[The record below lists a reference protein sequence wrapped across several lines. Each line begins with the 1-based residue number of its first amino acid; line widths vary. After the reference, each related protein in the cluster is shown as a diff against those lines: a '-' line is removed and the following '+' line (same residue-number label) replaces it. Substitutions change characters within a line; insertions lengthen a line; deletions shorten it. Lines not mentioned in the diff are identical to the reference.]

1 MACGLGS
8 SAWESVSGAATME
21 RGIAKWVPGEEGPV
35 SRVWMAW
42 PSSEVIWYDQLNGVQ
57 ADIARLAK
65 TIAKYTPV
73 RMIVNGAQQ
82 AKKANT
88 RIGRTLQ
95 PVTLLSHIVP
105 DDMWMRDSGC
115 VFRRNGQ
122 DGLECIKLNF
132 NGWGRKQTHHNDAR
146 VADQMATYLGMPLIE
161 SLVVGEGGGVIQD
174 GEGTLIANESSWV
187 NENRNP
193 GKSRL
198 EIEAELLKVY
208 GASKMIWLPGIA
220 GQDITDDHIDGT
232 FQFFAPGKLVVQ
244 MPDSD
249 ADDAD
254 DAWSMHVHAALA
266 ALRRATDAQGRKFSF
281 VLMPSPN
288 HGSAKKT
295 SLLRSYV
302 NYLVLPGAV
311 VSVAFG
317 DDVADVQA
325 RSNFQIMYPGRTVEM
340 IRLDNIYAGGGGIH
354 CVTQQ
359 QPLI

>member
-244 MPDSD
+244 MPDCSNSATWVKKVMNGSSRLPTR
-249 ADDAD
+249 AD
-254 DAWSMHVHAALA
+254 SLPALP
-266 ALRRATDAQGRKFSF
+266 R
-281 VLMPSPN
+281 
-288 HGSAKKT
+288 
-295 SLLRSYV
+295 
-302 NYLVLPGAV
+302 
-311 VSVAFG
+311 
-317 DDVADVQA
+317 
-325 RSNFQIMYPGRTVEM
+325 
-340 IRLDNIYAGGGGIH
+340 
-354 CVTQQ
+354 
-359 QPLI
+359 